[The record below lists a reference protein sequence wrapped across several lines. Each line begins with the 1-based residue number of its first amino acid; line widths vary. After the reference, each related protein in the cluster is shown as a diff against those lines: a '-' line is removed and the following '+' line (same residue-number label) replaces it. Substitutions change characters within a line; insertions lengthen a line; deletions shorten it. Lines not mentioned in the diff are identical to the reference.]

1 MTLLIV
7 DDDCTMTELLSR
19 TINWKELEI
28 DRVLCALSAS
38 AARAVF
44 MNEPVD
50 IMICDIEMPGESG
63 IDLLS
68 WVREQGFD
76 TINIFLTNHQ
86 KFSYVQTAIKLDTL
100 DFIGKMSPQSELT
113 DAVKKAVHILRTKQL
128 QKRYLEYGHYWE

>member
-38 AARAVF
+38 AARTIF
-44 MNEPVD
+44 MSEPVD

-68 WVREQGFD
+68 
-76 TINIFLTNHQ
+76 
-86 KFSYVQTAIKLDTL
+86 
-100 DFIGKMSPQSELT
+100 
-113 DAVKKAVHILRTKQL
+113 
-128 QKRYLEYGHYWE
+128 